1 MKIRT
6 ILLAIFGFICLT
18 FGLIGIF
25 VPVWP
30 TTPFV
35 IAAVVCFSSTPR
47 IKGWIMKIPFFR
59 NHINNYQTRS
69 GLSRKTFWV
78 SMIWLW
84 GMIIISLIFVNKL
97 FLYVLL
103 PLIGVAV
110 TIHILFMS
118 KPKIR
123 KNK

>member
-1 MKIRT
+1 
-6 ILLAIFGFICLT
+6 
-18 FGLIGIF
+18 

-35 IAAVVCFSSTPR
+35 IAAVGCFSSTPR